1 MKEQYRQS
9 YLLLLLFAAFFWQGC
24 GPSGKNSSS
33 TPSGEPPPKPV
44 FVTSILQPGSAV
56 QGYIDLKA
64 ANESDL
70 ARQIRKA
77 FPDQDKQ
84 MENLNKELQGFLKAT
99 GMQIEDIAELAVM
112 VSSLE
117 SLTGE
122 DSDKELFSL
131 PSGVTFAA
139 ALKVTGE
146 VDLESILNFIEAQTE
161 DEGGLDGVRDTKAEF
176 EHATLMTIPMP
187 DEQDENRTGLVAHKV
202 FDGFTFFL
210 IGDDALVRSAL
221 SSGKPGNLSPGSE
234 MRSRLLAE
242 NVGWLSMD
250 FPPGL
255 LDKGEEDLEEN
266 EMLAGFSKL
275 LGKIS
280 SVGLAGNITSTFP
293 MQVRIGFVDA
303 ESSEQG
309 AATLNGLLGLFK
321 LMALK
326 DPSAIPPFLNSLTV
340 KSEDTD
346 LVVDAIFTFA
356 DVEAFQNQAEKD
368 PGLLE

>member
-1 MKEQYRQS
+1 
-9 YLLLLLFAAFFWQGC
+9 
-24 GPSGKNSSS
+24 
-33 TPSGEPPPKPV
+33 
-44 FVTSILQPGSAV
+44 
-56 QGYIDLKA
+56 
-64 ANESDL
+64 
-70 ARQIRKA
+70 
-77 FPDQDKQ
+77 
-84 MENLNKELQGFLKAT
+84 
-99 GMQIEDIAELAVM
+99 EDIAELAVM

-280 SVGLAGNITSTFP
+280 
-293 MQVRIGFVDA
+293 
-303 ESSEQG
+303 
-309 AATLNGLLGLFK
+309 
-321 LMALK
+321 
-326 DPSAIPPFLNSLTV
+326 
-340 KSEDTD
+340 
-346 LVVDAIFTFA
+346 
-356 DVEAFQNQAEKD
+356 
-368 PGLLE
+368 